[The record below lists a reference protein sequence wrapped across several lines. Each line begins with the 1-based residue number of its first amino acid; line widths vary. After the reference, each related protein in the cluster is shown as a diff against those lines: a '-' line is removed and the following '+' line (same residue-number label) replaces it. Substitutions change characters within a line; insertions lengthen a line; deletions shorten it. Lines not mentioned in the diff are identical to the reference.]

1 MFPGPDVETTPGP
14 LPPRPGGSVQ
24 RRGFCNILTRMGCDE
39 TSQKLSK
46 RGRTKVLCQG
56 DSGLGSSSVWAQVRG
71 SPSPRLR
78 LPQEATRDCV
88 AGQAALKALPN
99 HVVIEMEDHRC
110 KSLLMT
116 WQLRLQMGHRHRC
129 RNRQDV
135 CGRRYESLTRN
146 GFAAC
151 HMAVVCF

>member
-1 MFPGPDVETTPGP
+1 MPYAIDGTGWTFFLISHMAMCIPKTFKLTIGQVSLSVKGATAIRSA
-14 LPPRPGGSVQ
+14 PR
-24 RRGFCNILTRMGCDE
+24 
-39 TSQKLSK
+39 
-46 RGRTKVLCQG
+46 
-56 DSGLGSSSVWAQVRG
+56 
-71 SPSPRLR
+71 
-78 LPQEATRDCV
+78 ATRDCV

-146 GFAAC
+146 GFVAC
-151 HMAVVCF
+151 HMSVACL

>member
-14 LPPRPGGSVQ
+14 LAPRPGGSVQ
-24 RRGFCNILTRMGCDE
+24 RRGFCNILTQMGCDE

-46 RGRTKVLCQG
+46 GGRTKVLSQG
-56 DSGLGSSSVWAQVRG
+56 DSELGSSSFGLKYGEVR
-71 SPSPRLR
+71 PLRLR

-146 GFAAC
+146 GFVAC